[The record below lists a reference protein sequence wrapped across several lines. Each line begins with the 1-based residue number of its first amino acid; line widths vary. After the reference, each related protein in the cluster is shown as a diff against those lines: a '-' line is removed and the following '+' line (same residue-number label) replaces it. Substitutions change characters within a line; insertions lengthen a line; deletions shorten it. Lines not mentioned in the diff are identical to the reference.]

1 MELTAVLKDWLKLV
15 IGLTMLFALPPQI
28 ATASSSKSKPDC
40 QTDKLYCTIL
50 ELRPDINK
58 DMAYS
63 LSNHIYKYSNMYKVD
78 PYRVIAIGMQES
90 GLRVVNRK
98 QSVMLIN
105 EECDPE
111 GVCTE
116 YAKYVT
122 GYSDVGI
129 FQFHVNT
136 IQNYS
141 MDALRLRD
149 DIEYATEQ
157 ACLLL
162 SLKIKECK
170 DVGKNA
176 WACYHSRT
184 EHHRKLYVKLV
195 NRYYKN
201 KDLIDG
207 KD

>member
-1 MELTAVLKDWLKLV
+1 MEHRVVLKNLLRLAT
-15 IGLTMLFALPPQI
+15 GLIMLFASALSADAANPN
-28 ATASSSKSKPDC
+28 C
-40 QTDKLYCTIL
+40 QTDKLYCAIL

-63 LSNHIYKYSNMYKVD
+63 LSNHVYKYSKMYKVD
-78 PYRVIAIGMQES
+78 PYRIIAIGMQES

-162 SLKIKECK
+162 SLKIKECQDIGK
-170 DVGKNA
+170 DS
-176 WACYHSRT
+176 WSCYHSRT

-201 KDLIDG
+201 KDTKEINDG